1 MTSDRPYRSALSQGE
16 ALAELE
22 HAAGRQFDPAVA
34 GALAEHVRGELEAE
48 RAA

>member
-22 HAAGRQFDPAVA
+22 RAAGRQFDPAVA
-34 GALAEHVRGELEAE
+34 RALAAHVRDELEAE